1 MCAHNQQLD
10 VRVNIQKHITM
21 LKPIFPKRT
30 LISIGDYATQLLQKS
45 KVSRKNKDILTLF
58 IEKSKEDSTK
68 ERQPPYST
76 ANENIVIAEKVDTH
90 YWFDVQKYISEHDE
104 VVEKLKYKPIDK
116 IEGAVMVA
124 STGEGIG
131 SAVLADLTSRFK
143 EGNVNSVA
151 FAILP
156 SELQPSDAHFNA
168 LWSMAT
174 CASKGLTQILICRDA
189 LEGYVGVDRKGVVLN
204 GNRVLNYLIE
214 LTLAKERFVPEFS
227 ELSKSFNLK
236 MFTVLSATGASL
248 KVYGSLKNILDTTLL
263 RPLGSFDLA
272 DASMLYVL
280 VRIPLHLKDTLA
292 REKIEL
298 IVDEWFKEKTNLKTA
313 YVSEPIFVDDGNDRV
328 DILMFVG
335 GFDLTAMVTS
345 IEKKVKDIKNYAA
358 KNSFIEE
365 KEWQKLIANL
375 LK

>member
-1 MCAHNQQLD
+1 MNAENTSLD
-10 VRVNIQKHITM
+10 IRANILKHITM

-30 LISIGDYATQLLQKS
+30 LISIGDYATQLLKKS
-45 KVSRKNKDILTLF
+45 KTSGKNEDILTLF
-58 IEKSKEDSTK
+58 IEKAKEDSPK
-68 ERQPPYST
+68 KKHSSPSSDG
-76 ANENIVIAEKVDTH
+76 NIVIAEKADTH
-90 YWFDVQKYISEHDE
+90 YWFDVEKYVAEHDD
-104 VVEKLKYKPIDK
+104 VVEKLKNKPIDK
-116 IEGAVMVA
+116 LEGAVMVA

-131 SAVLADLTSRFK
+131 SALLVDLTARFK

-151 FAILP
+151 FAIMP

-168 LWSMAT
+168 LWSMAS
-174 CASKGLTQILICRDA
+174 CSSKGLTQILLSRDA

-204 GNRVLNYLIE
+204 GNRILNYLIE

-248 KVYGSLKNILDTTLL
+248 KVYGSLKNILDITLL
-263 RPLGSFDLA
+263 RPFATFDLS

-280 VRIPLHLKDTLA
+280 VRMPLHLKDTLP

-313 YVSEPIFVDDGNDRV
+313 YVSDPIYVDDGNDRL

-345 IEKKVKDIKNYAA
+345 TDKKVKDIKSYAA
-358 KNSFIEE
+358 KNNFIEE
-365 KEWQKLIANL
+365 KEWQKLISNL